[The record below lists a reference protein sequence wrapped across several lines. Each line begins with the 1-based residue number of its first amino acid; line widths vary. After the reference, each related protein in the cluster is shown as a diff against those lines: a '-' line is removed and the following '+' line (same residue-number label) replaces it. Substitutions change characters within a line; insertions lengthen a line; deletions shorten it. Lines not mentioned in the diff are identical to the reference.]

1 MNQWQLVGN
10 VTNEKG
16 RQVGEP
22 ARVNLFWAVESWAS
36 EYLPPRT
43 LVVVCNR
50 STNLVIK
57 KNICSRAS
65 LRFAGQKKSKST
77 NTRCRKV
84 KEAKWSVHEVF
95 VWNRKAR
102 RQSNKTLQASNI
114 FQRERQ
120 LIILLPLSKTPRYR
134 VLGMLRDSKSICWS
148 KSNMDIWK
156 S

>member
-57 KNICSRAS
+57 KNICSSAS

-84 KEAKWSVHEVF
+84 KEAKWSVLKSLRSVCVEP
-95 VWNRKAR
+95 
-102 RQSNKTLQASNI
+102 QSPTTVKQNLAGIKHFSTWTSVNHYVTFKQDSSLSSTRDVKG
-114 FQRERQ
+114 FQVN
-120 LIILLPLSKTPRYR
+120 LLVK
-134 VLGMLRDSKSICWS
+134 V
-148 KSNMDIWK
+148 
-156 S
+156 